1 MELTY
6 YTLDVF
12 TDRIF
17 GGNPLA
23 VVVDA
28 PELSGELMQRI
39 TREFNYSETVFVLP
53 PAGPGAHR
61 RVRIFTPGREL
72 PFAGHPT
79 IGTALLLAELGV
91 GPGGEIVL
99 EEPVGNVRVT
109 ISRSPSGPAYAELT
123 VPGKPEL
130 RTVATTPDVIAS
142 VVGLSPGDLAV
153 PGEGLTAASC
163 GVPFVMVP
171 VQSAATLARAEAST
185 AKWREHLADQWAREL
200 YLFWEEPD
208 GIRARMFAPGMGIP
222 EDPATGAAAAALA
235 AWLAAGGPDGDHRRT
250 IQQGVEMGRPS
261 TLQISWEKQDGEIR
275 AVRVGGTAV
284 RVASGTLT
292 VSREPG

>member
-23 VVVDA
+23 VVVDP
-28 PELSGELMQRI
+28 PELSSELMQRI

-53 PAGPGAHR
+53 PSRPGAHR

-79 IGTALLLAELGV
+79 IGTALLLAELGA
-91 GPGGEIVL
+91 GSGGEIVL

-109 ISRSPSGPAYAELT
+109 ISRSASGPAYAELT

-130 RTVATTPDVIAS
+130 RKLATAPAVIAS
-142 VVGLSPGDLAV
+142 VVGVSPGELAV
-153 PGEGLTAASC
+153 PAEGLTAASC

-171 VQSAATLARAEAST
+171 VRSPAALAGAEAST
-185 AKWREHLADQWAREL
+185 AKWQEHLADQWAREL
-200 YLFWEEPD
+200 YLFCEERD

-235 AWLAAGGPDGDHRRT
+235 AYLAAQHPDGEYRRT

-261 TLQISWEKQDGEIR
+261 SLQISWEKQGGEIR

-284 RVASGTLT
+284 RVAAGTLA
-292 VSREPG
+292 VGR